1 MKGNQVFASDLVTNS
16 PVHSGFI
23 HNGKKYNTH
32 THLPFS
38 ESAFQT
44 LIAWQKVL
52 LAIVIFVIFVGIV
65 INLKL
70 TLIIIIAILTLIYS
84 QDLLFSIYILIK
96 SLEHPPEVKFDKRSL
111 SKIDEENLPIY
122 SILCPLYKE
131 AKVLPQFVEAIA
143 NIDWPD
149 RKLDVLLLLEE
160 DDRETINCVYKL
172 NLPSYFRTLVVPD
185 SLPKTKPKACNFGLG
200 QARGE
205 YIVVYDAEDKPD
217 PLQLKKAYLAFQKL
231 PGEVACLQSKLNYYN
246 PNQNFLT
253 RLFTAEYS
261 LWFDII
267 LPGLQSI
274 STIIPLGGTSNHF
287 KTNLLTKLNGWDPF
301 NVTEDCDL
309 GVRLFKK
316 GYKTAIIDSTTYEEA
331 NSKVKGWIRQ
341 RSRWIKGY
349 IQTYLVHT
357 RDPIGFIRNHGI
369 HALIFHLIIGI
380 RTIFLLVNPILWL
393 TTLSYFLFNSY
404 LGPAIEALYP
414 TPIYYMAV
422 SCLVFG
428 NFIYFYIY
436 MMGCIK
442 RHEWQ
447 LVKYIFFIP
456 FYWMFASTAGILAFY
471 QLLVKPH
478 FWEKTEHGF
487 HLSKVRVRNS
497 FNIDWKFIAAPL
509 KLVNKV
515 SLIFSRTLTDLL
527 GLLEEIKIDNST
539 QNGNLRILIFNW
551 RDTKHVWAGGA
562 EVYINE
568 LAKRWT
574 TDGHKITIFCGW
586 DRLARRNETVDGVK
600 IIRRG
605 GFYTVYPLAVL
616 YYIFKLKGKFDIVID
631 CENGIPFFTP
641 LFVGTPKML
650 LIHHVHQEVFRKHLR
665 FPLSQIAIALESKLM
680 PAIYK
685 NQPVITISDSSK
697 KDIVD
702 RGWVD
707 PENIEVVSPGIDLAI
722 YRKLPKTPYPS
733 FVYLGRLMPWKNLDV
748 LIYAFANLI
757 KIVPSAEL
765 TIAGFGEDMFRLQKI
780 ARKLGI
786 ENKVHLPGKVTDEK
800 KSRLFAESWAAIQPS
815 SFEGWGITVIEANA
829 CGTPVIASDINGLRD
844 SVLNGRT
851 GLLFPVKDIE
861 TLTQKM
867 LELVSD
873 WSFRTYLSNEAFL
886 WSRCF
891 NWDYS
896 ANAFEQLIISHLEKR
911 QILPAYQFIQ
921 NSTKE

>member
-369 HALIFHLIIGI
+369 HALIFHLIIPHPNLLHSGFLFSF
-380 RTIFLLVNPILWL
+380 RQLYIFLH
-393 TTLSYFLFNSY
+393 
-404 LGPAIEALYP
+404 LYDG
-414 TPIYYMAV
+414 
-422 SCLVFG
+422 L
-428 NFIYFYIY
+428 
-436 MMGCIK
+436 
-442 RHEWQ
+442 HQ
-447 LVKYIFFIP
+447 
-456 FYWMFASTAGILAFY
+456 
-471 QLLVKPH
+471 
-478 FWEKTEHGF
+478 KT
-487 HLSKVRVRNS
+487 
-497 FNIDWKFIAAPL
+497 
-509 KLVNKV
+509 
-515 SLIFSRTLTDLL
+515 
-527 GLLEEIKIDNST
+527 
-539 QNGNLRILIFNW
+539 
-551 RDTKHVWAGGA
+551 
-562 EVYINE
+562 
-568 LAKRWT
+568 
-574 TDGHKITIFCGW
+574 
-586 DRLARRNETVDGVK
+586 
-600 IIRRG
+600 
-605 GFYTVYPLAVL
+605 
-616 YYIFKLKGKFDIVID
+616 
-631 CENGIPFFTP
+631 
-641 LFVGTPKML
+641 
-650 LIHHVHQEVFRKHLR
+650 
-665 FPLSQIAIALESKLM
+665 
-680 PAIYK
+680 
-685 NQPVITISDSSK
+685 
-697 KDIVD
+697 
-702 RGWVD
+702 
-707 PENIEVVSPGIDLAI
+707 
-722 YRKLPKTPYPS
+722 
-733 FVYLGRLMPWKNLDV
+733 
-748 LIYAFANLI
+748 
-757 KIVPSAEL
+757 
-765 TIAGFGEDMFRLQKI
+765 
-780 ARKLGI
+780 
-786 ENKVHLPGKVTDEK
+786 
-800 KSRLFAESWAAIQPS
+800 
-815 SFEGWGITVIEANA
+815 
-829 CGTPVIASDINGLRD
+829 
-844 SVLNGRT
+844 
-851 GLLFPVKDIE
+851 
-861 TLTQKM
+861 
-867 LELVSD
+867 
-873 WSFRTYLSNEAFL
+873 
-886 WSRCF
+886 
-891 NWDYS
+891 
-896 ANAFEQLIISHLEKR
+896 
-911 QILPAYQFIQ
+911 
-921 NSTKE
+921 